1 MRNILLGFDGS
12 DSATVALQ
20 QAILLSSAVGARL
33 HLLQAVEPV
42 GSASE
47 IADLGLPDDPVSYLD
62 RLEQMMTEDST
73 PSIPEDDELAAAV
86 RNCEDAGVVCTWQR
100 LHGLAVRVLRE
111 HCPPMDLLI
120 LGRRG
125 TLGRRLVGL
134 TAASIISRPVVP
146 TLLCRDTVIPVR
158 RLLLA
163 YEPTPTGGRAL
174 KLAGS
179 LAEALNLE
187 VDVVAADM
195 ERERARRSAAQ
206 ARMALRAYHVEG
218 EVVPHE
224 GRLSEALQSAALEY
238 QSSVVIVPH
247 GRTGSWPW
255 LRSDG
260 VRAAIEYPTALALVV
275 P

>member
-1 MRNILLGFDGS
+1 MRNILFGYDGS
-12 DSATVALQ
+12 DAATVALR
-20 QAILLSSAVGARL
+20 QALMLAGALGARL
-33 HLLQAVEPV
+33 HLLQALEPV

-47 IADLGLPDDPVSYLD
+47 IADLGLADDPVSYLD
-62 RLEQMMTEDST
+62 RLDQMMAEDAPT
-73 PSIPEDDELAAAV
+73 PIPEDDSLAAAV
-86 RNCEDAGVVCTWQR
+86 RTCEEAGIVSTWQR
-100 LHGLAVRVLRE
+100 LHGTAVRVLRE

-134 TAASIISRPVVP
+134 TASSIISRPVVP
-146 TLLCRDTVIPVR
+146 TLLCRDTVIPLR

-179 LAEALNLE
+179 LGEALNVD
-187 VDVVAADM
+187 VDVVAADV
-195 ERERARRSAAQ
+195 ERDRARRSVEQ
-206 ARMALRAYHVEG
+206 ARMALRAYHLDG
-218 EVVPHE
+218 ETVPHE
-224 GRLSEALQSAALEY
+224 GRLSDALQSAALEY
-238 QSSVVIVPH
+238 QSSVVLVPH

-260 VRAAIEYPTALALVV
+260 VRAAIEFPTALALVV

>member
-12 DSATVALQ
+12 DSATVALRQ
-20 QAILLSSAVGARL
+20 GILLAAAVGARL
-33 HLLQAVEPV
+33 HLLQALEPAGPAPEV
-42 GSASE
+42 
-47 IADLGLPDDPVSYLD
+47 ADLAPADDPVSYLD
-62 RLEQMMTEDST
+62 RLDQMMAEDST
-73 PSIPEDDELAAAV
+73 PPIPEDDELGAAV
-86 RNCEDAGVVCTWQR
+86 RICEEAGVVCTWQR

-125 TLGRRLVGL
+125 TIGRRLVGL
-134 TAASIISRPVVP
+134 TASSIVSRPLVP
-146 TLLCRDTVIPVR
+146 TLLCRDTVIPFQ

-179 LAEALNLE
+179 MGEALNIG
-187 VDVVAADM
+187 VDVVVADT
-195 ERERARRSAAQ
+195 ERARARRSAAQ

-224 GRLSEALQSAALEY
+224 GRLSDAVQSAALEY

-260 VRAAIEYPTALALVV
+260 VRAAIEYPTALALIV